1 MSKVFLAFAVNSK
14 DTITGF
20 DRESLKFVTVS
31 RVLDY
36 DDLFLNL
43 LDVVELSTEDCRE
56 DALNFVANSLQSVGA
71 RGFIVH
77 NLKL

>member
-14 DTITGF
+14 HTITGF

-36 DDLFLNL
+36 NDLFLNL
-43 LDVVELSTEDCRE
+43 LDVVELSTED
-56 DALNFVANSLQSVGA
+56 
-71 RGFIVH
+71 
-77 NLKL
+77 